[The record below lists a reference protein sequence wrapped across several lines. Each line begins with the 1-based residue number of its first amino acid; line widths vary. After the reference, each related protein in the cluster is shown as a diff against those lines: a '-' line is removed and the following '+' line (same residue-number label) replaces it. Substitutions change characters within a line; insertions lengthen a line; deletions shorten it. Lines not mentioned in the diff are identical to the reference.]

1 MLVYF
6 TYCHVT
12 VNDTL
17 LQDEID
23 EIWKAAVTDDID
35 TLYGLMQSNVN
46 VTDAYITGVSILYV
60 VTEV

>member
-1 MLVYF
+1 M
-6 TYCHVT
+6 
-12 VNDTL
+12 
-17 LQDEID
+17 
-23 EIWKAAVTDDID
+23 TDDID